1 MRREIDALDAELL
14 TLLNRRAAAVL
25 EVAAIKSRQADEP
38 RYYRPEREAALLRR
52 LAARNEG
59 PLPDT
64 EAVRLFREIVST
76 CRTLEQRPAIAC
88 ATVAG
93 ACAALGHFGG
103 AVDLHVVPNAAEAL
117 AAVRAAVAVAERT
130 TAVAAPVLAEGAAAG
145 ETAGVA
151 ERTTAVAAPAFA
163 EGAAA
168 GETAGVAERTTAVAA
183 PALAEGAAT
192 GETAGVARE
201 PAAAARCDHAVIEF
215 SPGGE
220 ADPAVADVAGAGL
233 VLCGEWYATS
243 GERYVVIGRE
253 PVPPTGEDWTSLVA
267 AADRV
272 ADLES
277 RCAALELM
285 VRSTPIAGRASSIAD
300 VAAHSDD
307 PRLAGLLAEYGGERA
322 VLGAYPNAR
331 IGGPSRARAR

>member
-59 PLPDT
+59 PLPDA

-88 ATVAG
+88 TTVAG

-130 TAVAAPVLAEGAAAG
+130 TAVAAPALAEGAAA
-145 ETAGVA
+145 
-151 ERTTAVAAPAFA
+151 
-163 EGAAA
+163 
-168 GETAGVAERTTAVAA
+168 
-183 PALAEGAAT
+183 

>member
-59 PLPDT
+59 PLPDA

-88 ATVAG
+88 TTVAG

-130 TAVAAPVLAEGAAAG
+130 TAVAVPAFTEGAAPG

-168 GETAGVAERTTAVAA
+168 
-183 PALAEGAAT
+183 

-272 ADLES
+272 ADFES

-285 VRSTPIAGRASSIAD
+285 VHSTPIAGRASSIAD